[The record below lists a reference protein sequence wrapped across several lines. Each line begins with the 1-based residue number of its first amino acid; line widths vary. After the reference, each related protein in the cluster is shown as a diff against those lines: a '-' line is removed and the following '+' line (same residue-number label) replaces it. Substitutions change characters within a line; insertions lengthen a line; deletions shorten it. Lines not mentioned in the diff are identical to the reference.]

1 MTGVTDEELVQLFRD
16 RLLAQAMADRFVFMT
31 NEGEATIRSTFARLH
46 NAKAWDLLALV
57 DRGELQA
64 LDGSSFFAAC
74 HLLNEVVPELDVDPG
89 RLMDFTEALVTHGGD
104 DLAASMPNAALRAWC
119 AKDPARSEAILA
131 MAEDGDPR
139 ATRALTFPLEALGD
153 PSRARA
159 FLVRQEPRLRLSAA
173 TALARMPDPDPVSQA
188 STLSALGDLAHVQ
201 DGLLKAALFTAAIH
215 VLGQPNATMD
225 AEALRLIERLL
236 DTDDDQVVHAATHAI
251 WADPVARDDR
261 ILSRLLAVAR
271 TVNPANKG
279 TLKELDLALRVL
291 LEGDG
296 KDAALEFAEAFFT
309 GDGEVELQDLQSF
322 VGQLV
327 NGDSEVLA
335 QATCRWLLI
344 GNPRLCKGLSAALNR
359 GEDSA
364 PRLDLSRN
372 LQPLS
377 GASQIFVCRKA
388 IAWFFIKPRTAA
400 SVLVSCLRVCDS
412 LTRREVQALLIHPL
426 LINYSGV
433 RDYLTEL
440 PSDDPAKAAVD
451 AAVAEGDAYIE
462 GLRGVPELRAF
473 FPNEHQRRVQQLRR
487 ADQSRE
493 IAQQARKQSVFFNL
507 VKRSVIL
514 YGRRSLSY
522 QRGPDGDLQRFE
534 MELKPHGVE
543 FEFPRMEIVDP
554 IGLDYL
560 LRLYRTE
567 ALVE

>member
-1 MTGVTDEELVQLFRD
+1 MIVVTDEELVQLFRD
-16 RLLAQAMADRFVFMT
+16 GRLAEAMADRFAFMT
-31 NEGEATIRSTFARLH
+31 DVDAAAIRSTFARLH
-46 NAKAWDLLALV
+46 NTKAWDLLAVV
-57 DRGELQA
+57 DQGELQA
-64 LDGSSFFAAC
+64 LDDSSFFSAC

-89 RLMDFTEALVTHGGD
+89 RLMACTEALVARGGH
-104 DLAASMPNAALRAWC
+104 DLAANMPNAALRAWC

-131 MAEDGDPR
+131 MAEGGDPR
-139 ATRALTFPLEALGD
+139 AARVLTFPLEALGD
-153 PSRARA
+153 PSKARA
-159 FLVRQEPRLRLSAA
+159 FLVREEARLRLSAA

-188 STLSALGDLAHVQ
+188 RTLSALGDVAHVP
-201 DGLLKAALFTAAIH
+201 DGLLKAALLTALIH
-215 VLGQPNATMD
+215 VLDEPNATID
-225 AEALRLIERLL
+225 VEALRLIERLL
-236 DTDDDQVVHAATHAI
+236 DTDDEQVVHAATHAI
-251 WADPVARDDR
+251 WANNVARDER
-261 ILSRLLAVAR
+261 ILSRLLAVAQ
-271 TVNPANKG
+271 TIKPANKG
-279 TLKELDLALRVL
+279 TLRELDLALRVL

-296 KDAALEFAEAFFT
+296 KDAALQFAEAFFS
-309 GDGEVELQDLQSF
+309 GDGDVELQDLQSF

-327 NGDSEVLA
+327 NGDPEVLA

-344 GNPRLCKGLSAALNR
+344 GNPRLCEGLSTALHR

-364 PRLDLSRN
+364 PRLDLTRN
-372 LQPLS
+372 LQLLS
-377 GASQIFVCRKA
+377 GASQLFVCRKA

-400 SVLVSCLRVCDS
+400 SVLVSCLRVCDD

-433 RDYLTEL
+433 RDYLAEL
-440 PSDDPAKAAVD
+440 PSHDPAKAAVD
-451 AAVAEGDAYIE
+451 AAVAEGDTYIE
-462 GLRGVPELRAF
+462 GLRGVPGLRAF

-493 IAQQARKQSVFFNL
+493 IAEQARKQSVFFNL

-522 QRGPDGDLQRFE
+522 QRGADGEHQRFE

-567 ALVE
+567 ALAE